1 MKNFKNKFPDTKY
14 IVICTEFMKFMNEH
28 IFFNCFNENDFKDE
42 KNLIIRDKL
51 FVCDSN
57 NIIESS
63 YKISRKKL
71 FINLKNLLDSFQIK
85 YLEIL
90 IRLINILSL

>member
-1 MKNFKNKFPDTKY
+1 
-14 IVICTEFMKFMNEH
+14 MKFYEH

-71 FINLKNLLDSFQIK
+71 FINLRI
-85 YLEIL
+85 Y
-90 IRLINILSL
+90 